1 MLYVLVQGKKEC
13 FASCLFVCYDLI
25 RPDIALELAWMNNMI
40 DFAFPYLLQVIYYI
54 IHTSISFSYV
64 GPKLM
69 FRCFVSLSNVRYWA
83 RAWHRSFV
91 DLGLGV
97 TELCFL
103 TTSWFCW
110 LNFLIIWA
118 CALLVRFLV
127 LCWVHDYVPYLH
139 RIWWGGNGLGRRV

>member
-69 FRCFVSLSNVRYWA
+69 FRCFVSLSNVRY
-83 RAWHRSFV
+83 
-91 DLGLGV
+91 
-97 TELCFL
+97 
-103 TTSWFCW
+103 
-110 LNFLIIWA
+110 
-118 CALLVRFLV
+118 
-127 LCWVHDYVPYLH
+127 
-139 RIWWGGNGLGRRV
+139 